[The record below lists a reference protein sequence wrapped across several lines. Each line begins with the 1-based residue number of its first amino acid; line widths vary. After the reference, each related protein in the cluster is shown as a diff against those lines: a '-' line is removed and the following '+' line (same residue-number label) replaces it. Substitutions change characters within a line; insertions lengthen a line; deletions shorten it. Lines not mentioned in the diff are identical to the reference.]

1 MSAVYIHKLSGVDFH
16 SDSVSCPCCSWAG
29 QAGELIPPGAEQL
42 GERVVYTCPRC
53 NETVAEHCGLNDTEV
68 QQELTKIRSEL
79 KQEFHDMAVDDK
91 SHASDVTYRKVRERI
106 RQLA

>member
-1 MSAVYIHKLSGVDFH
+1 MSAVYIYKLSGVDFH
-16 SDSVSCPCCSWAG
+16 SDSVSCAGCDWAG
-29 QAGELIPPGAEQL
+29 RAGDLIPPGAEQL
-42 GERVVYTCPRC
+42 GEHVVYNCPRC
-53 NETVAEHCGLNDTEV
+53 DEPVAEHCGLNETEV
-68 QQELTKIRSEL
+68 QQELNKIRLEL